1 MSNNYLPHI
10 HVLAEDDHNRQI
22 ANGFLLELN
31 VVNNRAV
38 KVLPLAGGWKKAV
51 DEFTKEHESKMRQF
65 PQRTMVFLMDFDNNY
80 ESRLSY
86 VENHIPEDLKA
97 RVFVLGVLS
106 EPRNLKTDINKS
118 YEEIGKA
125 LAKDCPDNTNELW
138 GHTLLKHNKGEL
150 DRIPSSVKSFL
161 FK

>member
-22 ANGFLLELN
+22 ATGFLLELN
-31 VVNNRAV
+31 DNRAV

-51 DEFTKEHESKMRQF
+51 EEFKKEHESKMRQF
-65 PQRTMVFLMDFDNNY
+65 PERMMVFLIDFDNNY
-80 ESRLSY
+80 KNRLSY
-86 VENHIPEDLKA
+86 VERYIPEELKA

-106 EPRNLKTDINKS
+106 EPHNLKRDIKKS
-118 YEEIGKA
+118 FEKIGEA
-125 LAKDCPDNTNELW
+125 LAKDCSDNTHELW
-138 GHTLLKHNKGEL
+138 EHNLLKHNKAEL
-150 DRIPSSVKSFL
+150 DRMASSVKPLL

>member
-31 VVNNRAV
+31 DNRAV

-51 DEFTKEHESKMRQF
+51 EELTNKYASEMRQF
-65 PQRTMVFLMDFDNNY
+65 PERMMVLLIDFDDSKN
-80 ESRLSY
+80 RLSY
-86 VENHIPEDLKA
+86 VESHIPDDLKA

-106 EPRNLKTDINKS
+106 EPENLRTDIKKTF
-118 YEEIGKA
+118 EEIGEA
-125 LAKDCPDNTNELW
+125 LAKDCSDNTNELW
-138 GHTLLKHNKGEL
+138 GHNLLKHNKPEL
-150 DRIPSSVKSFL
+150 DRMAKFVKPFL

>member
-1 MSNNYLPHI
+1 MINRYKKHIILLP
-10 HVLAEDDHNRQI
+10 EDEDNIQI
-22 ANGFLLELN
+22 ANGFLVHPNLKE
-31 VVNNRAV
+31 RAIQV
-38 KVLPLAGGWKKAV
+38 MGPCRGWKKV
-51 DEFTKEHESKMRQF
+51 VEVFTEEYALEMMGKYSDRMI
-65 PQRTMVFLMDFDNNY
+65 VLLMDFDNNY
-80 ESRLSY
+80 ENRLCY
-86 VENHIPEDLKA
+86 VKDQIPEELKA

-118 YEEIGKA
+118 YEEIGEA

-150 DRIPSSVKSFL
+150 DRMASSVKPLL